1 MAKKTFDIFKR
12 LGRNEPF
19 LGKNMVKKRNI
30 VLIRGKL
37 RIFSHFLGKSLGKP
51 KNKEMGEGRWGYLR

>member
-30 VLIRGKL
+30 VLIHGKL
-37 RIFSHFLGKSLGKP
+37 RNFFPFPWEKLGKA
-51 KNKEMGEGRWGYLR
+51 

>member
-19 LGKNMVKKRNI
+19 WGKNMVKKEKYNADT
-30 VLIRGKL
+30 
-37 RIFSHFLGKSLGKP
+37 
-51 KNKEMGEGRWGYLR
+51 W